1 MLKYSPSAWMN
12 AQKHL
17 QHLSCS
23 PGRWTEAASDK
34 DLTGLRTKCHR

>member
-1 MLKYSPSAWMN
+1 MLNYSTSAWMN

-23 PGRWTEAASDK
+23 PGRWT
-34 DLTGLRTKCHR
+34 